1 MVDILRVEKEKLE
14 YVVND
19 LESKIQLLEQKIS
32 EISLVSGKVRI

>member
-14 YVVND
+14 HVVND